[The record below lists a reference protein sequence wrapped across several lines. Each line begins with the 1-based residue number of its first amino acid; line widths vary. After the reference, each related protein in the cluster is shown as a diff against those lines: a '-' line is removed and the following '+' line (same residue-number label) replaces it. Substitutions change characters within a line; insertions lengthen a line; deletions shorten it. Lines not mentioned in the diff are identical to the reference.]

1 VLVARH
7 ADRLS
12 ISVAWLAGLI
22 ASNLAV
28 VVWVTVLGQ
37 PSVPIWLGAVE
48 LVVLT
53 AIASLMTQRNAPR
66 PLLHYFWML
75 PAIMLGQIAASAVS
89 QTDIWISWARQVPA
103 VLSFSAAN
111 GLKILPATTLALTFI
126 GSGLTRADLFLTIG
140 ELRARVRRR
149 RTTMPWGALTVIAI
163 PITTLPVLANVVAV
177 RHPELPLSVALTL
190 APVIVFGATAN
201 TLLEEFVFRQG
212 LLARLVPA
220 LGEGHALGITSLRF
234 GIGHWFGNPSG
245 PIGVLLATIL
255 GVFAGKCM
263 LDCRGSGWVWL
274 LHWIDDLVIFT
285 VIALTVVYIPSP

>member
-1 VLVARH
+1 
-7 ADRLS
+7 
-12 ISVAWLAGLI
+12 VAWLAGLI

-28 VVWVTVLGQ
+28 VVWRTVLGQ
-37 PSVPIWLGAVE
+37 PSVPIWLGPVE

-53 AIASLMTQRNAPR
+53 AVASLMTTRNAAR

-75 PAIMLGQIAASAVS
+75 PAIMLGQIAATAVS
-89 QTDIWISWARQVPA
+89 QTETWIIWARQVPA
-103 VLSFSAAN
+103 VVSFAVAN
-111 GLKILPATTLALTFI
+111 GLKILPATTLALTFV
-126 GSGLTRADLFLTIG
+126 GSGLTRDDLFLTIG
-140 ELRARVRRR
+140 DLRARLRRGG
-149 RTTMPWGALTVIAI
+149 RTTISWGALTLIAI

-177 RHPELPLSVALTL
+177 RQPELPLAVALTM
-190 APVIVFGATAN
+190 APVIVAGATAN

-220 LGEGHALGITSLRF
+220 VGEGHALAITSLRF
-234 GIGHWFGNPSG
+234 GIGHYFGNPSG

-274 LHWIDDLVIFT
+274 LHWINDLVIFT
-285 VIALTVVYIPSP
+285 VIALTVAYVPGP